1 MVTGSECA
9 SLLRQGGSSRPT
21 MPSRASM
28 QQPQFFASLKSSRRP
43 PVSASAPR
51 LSVSGFCCQT
61 EAPCKAC
68 AARAPRGH
76 VRSPHV
82 GLGSLHT
89 LPTCQPTAATEKVLV
104 RSISPSRAPQ
114 LAADEEARGRRN
126 RRAGL
131 PVALKS
137 RLWRSYHGW
146 SARAPTGLADLLS

>member
-1 MVTGSECA
+1 MCQFAKAGREFSPHNALA
-9 SLLRQGGSSRPT
+9 SKHAAASILRFPEIITSSTCQR
-21 MPSRASM
+21 
-28 QQPQFFASLKSSRRP
+28 
-43 PVSASAPR
+43 VCSAPLR
-51 LSVSGFCCQT
+51 LRFCCQT